1 MTTKVEADEIR
12 RQVDQLATPMTAKH
26 PAIQDLL
33 AFWKEHRPKMY
44 RGLNQA
50 GVVTEYAILVMD
62 RFEAEKGRLMVNEN
76 LDEGD
81 AALMAGSHL
90 LMESEEENE
99 PEQE

>member
-1 MTTKVEADEIR
+1 MTTKAEADEIR
-12 RQVDQLATPMTAKH
+12 KQVDQLVSPMTENH

-44 RGLNQA
+44 QGLSQA
-50 GVVTEYAILVMD
+50 GVVTEYAILVTD
-62 RFEAEKGRLMVNEN
+62 RFEEEKSRLMVNES

-90 LMESEEENE
+90 LMEEEESE